1 MLVVVRG
8 AVERANLLVIT
19 IVVAGAK
26 PGAKELV
33 MRGAKDARGAVALV
47 KGVLLRVVRIAVLV
61 LARAVALVLVRAM
74 AGAAVVRGAVQGAA
88 QVVIIRV
95 NQGAAAIVMGI
106 VKASASALASLPAIP
121 IAPTPPEWLQMN
133 SVNISPV
140 F

>member
-33 MRGAKDARGAVALV
+33 MRGATDARGAVALV

-95 NQGAAAIVMGI
+95 NQGVAAIVMVI
-106 VKASASALASLPAIP
+106 V
-121 IAPTPPEWLQMN
+121 
-133 SVNISPV
+133 
-140 F
+140 